1 MGKNR
6 NLNSLEKSLES
17 SLTTY
22 EGLDVDDDN
31 KVRVLGII
39 AKENKILTDLEKA
52 KSDESV
58 AEERFE
64 LEKDHRY
71 WSEKME
77 EKKFEFDK
85 SNKDIENEISKT
97 RLSIDQTRIEMEKSN
112 LELAKQ
118 KAQFD
123 RTTFFITTGVSLFTV
138 LLSTVMTAVTLH
150 TYKKIVYTNYKLI
163 YLDEG
168 RPTKELE
175 NAIKQVNNLIKR

>member
-17 SLTTY
+17 SLTEY
-22 EGLDVDDDN
+22 ERLGIDDEN

-39 AKENKILTDLEKA
+39 TRENKVLTDFEKA
-52 KSDESV
+52 KSDEN
-58 AEERFE
+58 ANEERFE

-71 WSEKME
+71 WSEQME
-77 EKKFEFDK
+77 EKKFAFEK
-85 SNKDIENEISKT
+85 ANKELENEILKT
-97 RLSIDQTRIEMEKSN
+97 RLSIDQTRIEVEKSN

-138 LLSTVMTAVTLH
+138 LLSTVMTAVTLY

-163 YLDEG
+163 YMDEG

-175 NAIKQVNNLIKR
+175 NAIKQVNNLIKK